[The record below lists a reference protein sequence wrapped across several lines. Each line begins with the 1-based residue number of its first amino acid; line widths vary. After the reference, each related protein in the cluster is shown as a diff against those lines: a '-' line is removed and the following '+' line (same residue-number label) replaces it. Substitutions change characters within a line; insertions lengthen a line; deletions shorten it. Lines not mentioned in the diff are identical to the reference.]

1 MSISNYIIEFQRLYN
16 KIENFN
22 MALPDGVLNNA
33 NISEEHKQLAR
44 ATLTELKYENMKD
57 QIKKGF
63 SDPKNVSGI
72 VQDERSIKVE
82 PTYH

>member
-57 QIKKGF
+57 QIKKDF
-63 SDPKNVSGI
+63 SDPKNFSGI

>member
-1 MSISNYIIEFQRLYN
+1 MSISNYIIEFQRLYK

-22 MALPDGVLNNA
+22 MALPDSVLNNA

-57 QIKKGF
+57 QIKKDF
-63 SDPKNVSGI
+63 SDPKNFSGI